1 MLYIVSAFGCWFGL
15 VGLVLY
21 VWVVGLFSALARR
34 LAVLV
39 NLIRIDLRRVF
50 VVIIVNGV
58 VFVLFFV
65 LKSFAV
71 VICCFV
77 ALFAGALRCLVC
89 IVICRA
95 WFANRVGLICLG
107 MFWFC

>member
-1 MLYIVSAFGCWFGL
+1 M
-15 VGLVLY
+15 Y
-21 VWVVGLFSALARR
+21 VWVVGLFGDLTRR

-50 VVIIVNGV
+50 VVVVVNGV
-58 VFVLFFV
+58 VVVLFFV

-77 ALFAGALRCLVC
+77 ALFAGALC
-89 IVICRA
+89 
-95 WFANRVGLICLG
+95 
-107 MFWFC
+107 